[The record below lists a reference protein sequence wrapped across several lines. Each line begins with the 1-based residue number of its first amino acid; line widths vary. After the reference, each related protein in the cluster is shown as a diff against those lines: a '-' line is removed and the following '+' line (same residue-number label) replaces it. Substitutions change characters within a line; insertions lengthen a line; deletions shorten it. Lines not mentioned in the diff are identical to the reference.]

1 MPDLAVGSIQQSL
14 LSEAQFQAVMGST
27 NWVLANGQGVSGSQ
41 YNAITGF
48 TNVPDFRGCFI
59 RMTGGEAAL
68 LGVKQDASIGSGDIS
83 ANVDV
88 GGTSVDV
95 GGLSVTASGSKTQFN
110 GGPTTKANYSAT
122 MNIKY
127 QTRKGST
134 SGTAN
139 TMYLVGNDMAYNGQ
153 TQLST
158 TNSHSHNS
166 MNWTGTFSAS
176 GTTPSTNRNTAT
188 ETRAATVIAGEET
201 RPVNIAVN
209 YFIKIN

>member
-41 YNAITGF
+41 YNLVTGF

-59 RMTGGEAAL
+59 RMTGGEAGL
-68 LGVKQDASIGSGDIS
+68 LGVKQDSSVDSTQLS
-83 ANVDV
+83 ATTEI

-95 GGLSVTASGSKTQFN
+95 GGSTVVVSGSKNQ
-110 GGPTTKANYSAT
+110 
-122 MNIKY
+122 MNS
-127 QTRKGST
+127 QPSSST
-134 SGTAN
+134 SYTN
-139 TMYLVGNDMAYNGQ
+139 TIAFQKTTVKVSVQATPDTSYLISQGGS
-153 TQLST
+153 ST
-158 TNSHSHNS
+158 TYTTQNSHNHSS
-166 MNWTGTFSAS
+166 MNWSGSFSAS
-176 GTTPSTNRNTAT
+176 GSTPAASRLTAS